1 VAGLSHFG
9 PDALLSLSVVQ
20 PLTSRRQF
28 LALLGSASYSGLAGV
43 ALGAGA
49 ALSGC
54 HKRASN
60 TSEFSRARDVA
71 AVLPRYSPL
80 ELVPPDIAGEGCVP
94 SGYLKY
100 PSALVDAVREKPG
113 RSTKAIKTMTPF
125 WGPTPPGLG
134 RNSFLEAVNA
144 QLGVPIRPSVQDGM
158 SYADKLSAV
167 LGARDVPDIL
177 CAPNWEIDKI
187 PRFAAAVRALFTDLG
202 DYLQGDA
209 VAAYP
214 MLATLPTSAWQYC
227 VWGGRLSAIP
237 FPADGPFP
245 LGLFYRKDLCDRASV
260 TAPRTI
266 DELYAFGKRMTQPER
281 GVWAFGTLFNMV
293 QMFFKCPGSKNGWG
307 KRASGGLVFK
317 YELPE
322 FRQALEFTAR
332 LYREGLV
339 HPDLVATRGAD
350 AKQLFNS
357 GKILMYEDGIGA
369 WRGMQSE
376 QAKVTPGYNMQP
388 VPIFSAVGGDP
399 LAWQRQEPIFYT
411 FVKKG
416 LPAERTLELLRV
428 LNWCAA
434 PFGSQ
439 EYELASRGV
448 EGKHFTRGHDGSPI
462 PTELG
467 RNEISDQ
474 YTQLG
479 GRFPVVV
486 SSEDVP
492 QYVRE
497 LLAYTRTTAKHIEPD
512 LFQGIKLQLPGNYSK
527 NLVLIEDQLT
537 DIVRGRRPESDL
549 GAIVQQWRA
558 TGGDEARAYL
568 EKALSE
574 NS

>member
-1 VAGLSHFG
+1 MVE
-9 PDALLSLSVVQ
+9 

-28 LALLGSASYSGLAGV
+28 LALLGSGSCSGLAGA

-54 HKRASN
+54 SKRASSAGEL
-60 TSEFSRARDVA
+60 TQAKDVS
-71 AVLPRYSPL
+71 AVLPRYLPL
-80 ELVPPDIAGEGCVP
+80 ELVPPDIAGEGSIP

-113 RSTKAIKTMTPF
+113 RSQQPITTMTPH
-125 WGPTPPGLG
+125 WGPTPPGAG
-134 RNSFLEAVNA
+134 RNSFIEAVNA
-144 QLGVPIRPSVQDGM
+144 ELGVPIHPSVQDGL

-167 LGARDVPDIL
+167 LGARDVPALL

-187 PRFAAAVRALFTDLG
+187 PRFADGVRALFTDLS
-202 DYLQGDA
+202 DYLRGDA
-209 VAAYP
+209 ISAYP

-227 VWGGRLSAIP
+227 VWGGRLAAVP
-237 FPADGPFP
+237 FPTNGPFP
-245 LGLFYRKDLCDRASV
+245 LGLFYRKDVCDRASV
-260 TAPRTI
+260 AAPRTI
-266 DELYAFGKRMTQPER
+266 DELYAFGKRLTQPGR
-281 GVWAFGTLFNMV
+281 GVWAFGNIFNMV
-293 QMFFKCPGSKNGWG
+293 QMFFKCPGSKGGWR
-307 KRASGGLVFK
+307 KRAGGGLEFK

-322 FRQALEFTAR
+322 FRQALEFTVR

-357 GKILMYEDGIGA
+357 AKIIAYEDGIGG
-369 WRGMQSE
+369 WRGAQSE
-376 QAKVTPGYNMQP
+376 QVKITPGYDMQP

-411 FVKKG
+411 FLKKG
-416 LPAERTLELLRV
+416 LSQERTLELLRV

-439 EYELASRGV
+439 EYELASSGV
-448 EGKHFTRGHDGSPI
+448 EGKHFTRGRDGAPI

-467 RNEISDQ
+467 RSEISDQ
-474 YTQLG
+474 YTLLG

-492 QYVRE
+492 NYVRD
-497 LLAYTRTTAKHIEPD
+497 LLAYSRATAKYLEPD

-527 NLVLIEDQLT
+527 NIVLSEDKLT
-537 DIVRGRRPESDL
+537 DILRGRRPESDL
-549 GAIVQQWRA
+549 GAIVQEWRA

-574 NS
+574 SS